1 VEPSLHSDRCDG
13 LYQEN
18 CAIVRFLIAKMGLQ
32 GDDDNIV
39 ADKMVDVGLLY
50 LTPTESPLL
59 RSTDEKTQ
67 IKALSPNRC

>member
-1 VEPSLHSDRCDG
+1 
-13 LYQEN
+13 
-18 CAIVRFLIAKMGLQ
+18 MGLQ